1 VRKPKTSVLTFEP
14 WFLKV
19 LKIFENML
27 FYIIAGFFGSGG
39 EGKVFI
45 SASDAVG
52 EGCDP
57 TVIPS
62 LRTVAML
69 CGD

>member
-1 VRKPKTSVLTFEP
+1 
-14 WFLKV
+14 
-19 LKIFENML
+19 M
-27 FYIIAGFFGSGG
+27 
-39 EGKVFI
+39 VFI
-45 SASDAVG
+45 SASGAVG

-57 TVIPS
+57 TVIPF